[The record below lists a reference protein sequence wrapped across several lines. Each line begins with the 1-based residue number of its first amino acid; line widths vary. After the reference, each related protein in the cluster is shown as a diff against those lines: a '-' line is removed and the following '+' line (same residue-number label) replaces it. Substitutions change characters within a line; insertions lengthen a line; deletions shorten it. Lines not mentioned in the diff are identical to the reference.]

1 MPDHHSSLATFH
13 MHRHLV
19 GLGDSLAQTQC
30 QRPTAIT
37 NTTKRIPDHIWSL
50 PCMCMYPGTNRRSR
64 RRYDARA
71 CLSCRFIL
79 DPEPHPGDKQKRT
92 RTLTPKLLRTPSL
105 LHGRFVRRSKLRVL
119 LSDLFHTE
127 DRASAWPG
135 PLPSLCSPAS
145 NTRCPIRNPLT
156 RGRLWQHHH
165 QILAIIS
172 ITG

>member
-1 MPDHHSSLATFH
+1 M
-13 MHRHLV
+13 
-19 GLGDSLAQTQC
+19 
-30 QRPTAIT
+30 
-37 NTTKRIPDHIWSL
+37 W
-50 PCMCMYPGTNRRSR
+50 MYPGTNRRSR

-119 LSDLFHTE
+119 LSDLFYTE

-145 NTRCPIRNPLT
+145 NTCCPIRNPLT
-156 RGRLWQHHH
+156 RVDCGSTIIRSLRLSLSPAKRIFHKEFSFLFFW
-165 QILAIIS
+165 LL
-172 ITG
+172 GL